1 MGSKKGRL
9 RIEYVSPDVLRPFEG
24 NPRTISERG
33 LEKLQRSVEEFGF
46 TNPILVQR
54 GTNMIIAGH
63 QRLKAAKAA
72 GLTEVPVVYLDMDDT
87 TAKAYNIA
95 DNRLAE
101 EADWDFGPLSDL
113 LAELKED
120 KFDLSL
126 VGFDEHE
133 LDHLLNWEPP
143 EAEMG
148 SLADLS
154 DIGEKDVERL
164 TLIVHIGQAEE
175 FRRKLK
181 EIAKQNPDENDV
193 APMGWALEQVLAAY
207 ERFSSSKH

>member
-1 MGSKKGRL
+1 GRAKPALLTSLPAAPARVLLGAAGSILPEGAHEIAGGAVPRGAALCAPATKSLPPPTPHGRGRRTSRPRPFRGWAIRRAKVIFVGSKKGRM

-87 TAKAYNIA
+87 TAKAYTIA

-101 EADWDFGPLSDL
+101 E
-113 LAELKED
+113 K
-120 KFDLSL
+120 
-126 VGFDEHE
+126 
-133 LDHLLNWEPP
+133 
-143 EAEMG
+143 
-148 SLADLS
+148 
-154 DIGEKDVERL
+154 IGRASRRER
-164 TLIVHIGQAEE
+164 
-175 FRRKLK
+175 
-181 EIAKQNPDENDV
+181 
-193 APMGWALEQVLAAY
+193 M
-207 ERFSSSKH
+207 